1 MIITLCGFMGA
12 GKTGIGKTLSAR
24 LKAHL
29 VDLDAYIENNAGCS
43 VSEFFTRNGEAA
55 FRAEELRSLKE
66 LVTSHNSMNSTNGDA
81 ILVISLGGGTPTA
94 PECAT
99 IIKEQT
105 FCIYLTCSVKELAF
119 RLRETAAKRPLIA
132 ARENKNLE
140 EWIKEMLEKREP
152 AYKECSRFLTDT
164 TVWNKPAIVNEIIL
178 ELERRGEI

>member
-29 VDLDAYIENNAGCS
+29 VDLDAYIEKNAGCT

-66 LVTSHNSMNSTNGDA
+66 LITSHNSMNSSNGDA
-81 ILVISLGGGTPTA
+81 ILVISLGGGTPTT
-94 PECAT
+94 PECAK

-105 FCIYLTCSVKELAF
+105 FCIYLTCSIKELAF
-119 RLRETAAKRPLIA
+119 RLRETAAQRPLIA

-140 EWIKEMLEKREP
+140 SWVEGMLEKREP
-152 AYKECSRFLTDT
+152 AYKECSKVRIDT
-164 TVWNKPAIVNEIIL
+164 TVWDKPAIVAEIVDAL
-178 ELERRGEI
+178 AVHL